1 MAPDMEK
8 MRLLPAKPVLTGA
21 GILMVLGIGAFALTL
36 ITGHPQRAWQ
46 AYLINFL
53 FWSAISQG
61 GLVFS
66 AVMHLTRAR
75 WSGSLAGVAEAFSAF
90 FPVSLVLFFGLFL
103 GNDYLFPWLGQD
115 LHGKEVWLNLP
126 FLFFRDTIG
135 LALLYSLGAA
145 YVYSA
150 LGLKLVQA
158 NGGEATSKKF
168 FGIFSWNSTDTEK
181 NNKRMTVLSV
191 LYILVFALVLSLVG
205 YDLIMA
211 MDPHWYSTL
220 FGGYTFVKA
229 FYVGLGGIIILA
241 AALQLRNTDQTL
253 FEKRQF
259 LDIGRLFLA
268 FCLVWADFFYCQFVV
283 IWYGNIPEETAYI
296 VERVMRAPYNALA
309 WLVFAISF
317 ILPFLVLLNR
327 KIKTVPKAMTVLCIV
342 VLAGI
347 WLEHLLL
354 LGPALIGSGEG
365 LPLGILDGVMALGFL
380 GIMASALVL
389 FLNRYPEIV
398 TAAAKVMAE
407 KETR

>member
-1 MAPDMEK
+1 MTPDMETSH
-8 MRLLPAKPVLTGA
+8 LLPEKPVLIGS
-21 GILMVLGIGAFALTL
+21 GILVVLGIGAFALL
-36 ITGHPQRAWQ
+36 LVAGQPQRAWQ

-75 WSGSLAGVAEAFSAF
+75 WGGPLSGVAESFSAF
-90 FPVSLVLFFGLFL
+90 FPVSFVLFL
-103 GNDYLFPWLGQD
+103 GLLLGGVHLFPWFGQD

-126 FLFFRDTIG
+126 FLFSRDGIG
-135 LALLYSLGAA
+135 LILLYSLGAA

-150 LGLKLVQA
+150 LGTKLMQA
-158 NGGEATSKKF
+158 TGGGEISKKF
-168 FGIFSWNSTDTEK
+168 FGILHWRSIDTVQTH
-181 NNKRMTVLSV
+181 KRMTVLAV
-191 LYILVFALVLSLVG
+191 LYILAFALVLSLIG

-229 FYVGLGGIIILA
+229 FYIGLGGIIILA
-241 AALQLRNTDQTL
+241 ATLQLRNADRIL
-253 FEKRQF
+253 FEKEQF

-268 FCLVWADFFYCQFVV
+268 FCLVWADFFYCQLVV
-283 IWYGNIPEETAYI
+283 IWYGNIPEETTYI

-309 WLVFAISF
+309 WFVFAISF

-342 VLAGI
+342 VLIGI

-354 LGPALIGSGEG
+354 LGPALIGHGEG

-380 GIMASALVL
+380 GVMASALVL
-389 FLNRYPEIV
+389 FLNQYPEIV